1 MTYNL
6 LGTGEN
12 YTERYPYVIA
22 TIRRYLPD
30 ILGLQEAPKTVH
42 SQIIDKISDV
52 YAEAQKWHEGGTIVN
67 YTPILYRKDKYKV
80 IEAGVV
86 FLRSRYTETNTKS
99 MSWAVL
105 ETIETGERF
114 IVTNLHGAL
123 IMATYNI
130 PGSNSVEGAAWRVDN
145 VAQMLEKL
153 DELKAKYGDL
163 PTLSTGDYNFNADA
177 QAYKDAIAGGLRDA
191 ETVATVSRVTG
202 IKTTHTVGASPVAR
216 EEHRPYFCQR

>member
-1 MTYNL
+1 M
-6 LGTGEN
+6 
-12 YTERYPYVIA
+12 
-22 TIRRYLPD
+22 
-30 ILGLQEAPKTVH
+30 QEAPKTVH

-177 QAYKDAIAGGLRDA
+177 QAYKDALRADCA
-191 ETVATVSRVTG
+191 MQRPSPPSAVLPESRPLTRW
-202 IKTTHTVGASPVAR
+202 A
-216 EEHRPYFCQR
+216 HRPSPGRASTIFLSTIRSMFTSIILS